1 MRATETI
8 MQEELPLFPLQAV
21 LFPGGLLNLKVFEV
35 RYVDL
40 VTTCLRE
47 QLPFGVVALRSGHEV
62 RRPGDSVSFETVG
75 TLAELVSV
83 DSDRPGILQVSCRG
97 GSRFRVLASNQRADG
112 LWLAHTDP
120 VDEDEVRAP
129 TEAQTATVRGL
140 AEAIATMKAQG
151 VAPFLEPYRFDD
163 AGWVANRWCEILP
176 ISQAA
181 KFRLMELPDPIVRLQ
196 LVDDYLRSK
205 GVVGTG

>member
-1 MRATETI
+1 MP
-8 MQEELPLFPLQAV
+8 EELSLFPLQAV
-21 LFPGGLLNLKVFEV
+21 LFPGGLLGLKVFEA

-40 VTTCLRE
+40 VSACLRE
-47 QLPFGVVALRSGHEV
+47 QQPFGVIALRSGSDVH
-62 RRPGDSVSFETVG
+62 RRGDHVSFESVG
-75 TLAELVSV
+75 TLAELVDV

-97 GSRFRVLASNQRADG
+97 SSRFRVLASHQRDDG
-112 LWLAHTDP
+112 LWLARTESIADDD
-120 VDEDEVRAP
+120 VLAP

-140 AEAIATMKAQG
+140 AEAIATMKTQG

-181 KFRLMELPDPIVRLQ
+181 KYRLMELPDPIVRLQ